1 MRIGKSE
8 KATSQEVK
16 ACLKSLAVVED
27 MNLEIFWLVVSESC
41 VDSGV
46 ADFMMKDFKGVKN
59 AQGARFSFA
68 EQGMM
73 AQ

>member
-1 MRIGKSE
+1 MRIGKND

-27 MNLEIFWLVVSESC
+27 MNLEIFWIVVSESC
-41 VDSGV
+41 VDTNM
-46 ADFMMKDFKGVKN
+46 ADFMMKDFKGGKN

-68 EQGMM
+68 E
-73 AQ
+73 